1 MAKLIEAV
9 FENGV
14 FKPLQPVD
22 LKEGQHV
29 KVALPPTVVGNVTPE
44 EEEGLRTFGYGIN
57 DKSVVVGTYVDANGV
72 TKGFEAKY

>member
-44 EEEGLRTFGYGIN
+44 EEEGLRTFGYGIFADIN
-57 DKSVVVGTYVDANGV
+57 DEDWQEIAKSWER
-72 TKGFEAKY
+72 K